1 MPELNPGGAAD
12 MNAAIKARYEANAN
26 TNAYTDAEKTKLAG
40 IATAATANATDAQL
54 RDRATHTGT
63 QAASTITGTKT
74 SSFISDFASAV
85 AALITGKQ
93 DTLVSGTSIKTVN
106 GTSLLGSGDVSVAG
120 GSPNLDGYTQMA
132 PASGLFV
139 ANSANATAFSTA
151 AQVADRMVI
160 APFVAAYSMTI
171 DQLGVSVSTLL
182 AGANAK
188 CVIYAADSN
197 GRPTTL
203 LRETPDISAA
213 AAATVFGT
221 ITSITLTAGATY
233 WIGVRTSGTFTLR
246 TLGAAALPALD
257 YTNAATP
264 ASRQT
269 LTRTLTYATAANDW
283 TYSSSHHSTVP
294 MPLVLMRIA

>member
-1 MPELNPGGAAD
+1 MEFNPGGASGLNHAV
-12 MNAAIKARYEANAN
+12 KLRYEANAN

-93 DTLVSGTSIKTVN
+93 DTLVSGASIKTVN

-120 GSPNLDGYTQMA
+120 GSPNLDGYSQMA
-132 PASGLFV
+132 PAAGLFI
-139 ANSANATAFSTA
+139 ANSANATALSTA

-160 APFVAAYSMTI
+160 APFVSAYSMTI

-221 ITSITLTAGATY
+221 ITSLTLTAGATY